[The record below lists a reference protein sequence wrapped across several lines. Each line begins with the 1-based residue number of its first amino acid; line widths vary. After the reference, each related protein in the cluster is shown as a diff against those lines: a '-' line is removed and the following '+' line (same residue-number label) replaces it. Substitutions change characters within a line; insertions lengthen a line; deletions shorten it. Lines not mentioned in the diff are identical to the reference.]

1 MIGVTEVF
9 PNFALDGVNYD
20 NKIVRVSNNDVE
32 FALKAT
38 WSVYYF
44 YPKDFT
50 FICPTEIAEMDRLV
64 DEGVNLM
71 GFSGD
76 NEHCKL
82 NWKKTNPLIKDIRHP
97 LVADTGLG
105 LSRRLGVVDENA
117 GVCLR
122 ATYIVS
128 PMNVIKSVSVNELDT
143 GRNVDEVIR
152 TLHALQADGLTP
164 CAWRAGDDF
173 VG

>member
-1 MIGVTEVF
+1 MLGVNEAF
-9 PNFALDGVNYD
+9 PNFSLTGVDED
-20 NKIVRVSNNDVE
+20 NNFTTVSNNDMSLTLE
-32 FALKAT
+32 GT
-38 WSVYYF
+38 WSVFYF

-64 DEGVNLM
+64 DEGINVV

-82 NWKKTNPLIKDIRHP
+82 NWKKSNNLIKGIRHP
-97 LVADTGLG
+97 LVADTGLS
-105 LSRRLGVVDENA
+105 LSHKLGIVDEGA

-122 ATYIVS
+122 ATYIVN
-128 PMNVIKSVSVNELDT
+128 PMNRVASVSVNELDT

-152 TLHALQADGLTP
+152 TLNALKADGLTP
-164 CAWRAGDDF
+164 CAWNVGDEF

>member
-1 MIGVTEVF
+1 MV
-9 PNFALDGVNYD
+9 
-20 NKIVRVSNNDVE
+20 
-32 FALKAT
+32 
-38 WSVYYF
+38 
-44 YPKDFT
+44 
-50 FICPTEIAEMDRLV
+50 
-64 DEGVNLM
+64 

-82 NWKKTNPLIKDIRHP
+82 NWKKSNNLIKSIRHP
-97 LVADTGLG
+97 LAADTGLG
-105 LSRRLGVVDENA
+105 LSQELGIVDEDA

-128 PMNVIKSVSVNELDT
+128 PMNRIMSVSVNELDT

-152 TLHALQADGLTP
+152 TLNALKADGLTP
-164 CAWRAGDDF
+164 CAWNVGDEF